1 MAVAA
6 NTHRGRCSGC
16 GFLGKA
22 SYRPSGKPAGGAIL
36 RVFEINWLERG
47 LGMAYSH
54 SHDGKTIETTPDCFV
69 HAANLPMELG
79 ERTPPNIDFDRY
91 LDITRE
97 LLWTDRQCPRWYPY
111 REGFDPAAHAQDL
124 QMMELEQR
132 QREQEERREEER
144 RAFEERLA
152 RQTEQAEDRRHNLI
166 LWIAVAAIALA
177 IAEVLTAVLSAGPDS
192 LIGRLIG
199 L

>member
-1 MAVAA
+1 
-6 NTHRGRCSGC
+6 
-16 GFLGKA
+16 
-22 SYRPSGKPAGGAIL
+22 
-36 RVFEINWLERG
+36 
-47 LGMAYSH
+47 
-54 SHDGKTIETTPDCFV
+54 
-69 HAANLPMELG
+69 
-79 ERTPPNIDFDRY
+79 
-91 LDITRE
+91 
-97 LLWTDRQCPRWYPY
+97 
-111 REGFDPAAHAQDL
+111 
-124 QMMELEQR
+124 MMELEQR